1 MMASTETV
9 APADPVDDAQTDLG
23 PLPGFLRPVVDWVA
37 RLPATV
43 HVKLLVGFLSIAVL
57 LLALGVFSIGVL
69 YRVDGQVEKLT
80 ALHSQGDRAREMIYK
95 VTSQSHF
102 RAMAL
107 LTELDIWDEKI
118 YRAKDDFASG
128 LAAVRAMDL
137 SPGDAVLDELEA
149 VDTRFR
155 AESLTVTDLY
165 QAGDLVLAED
175 LHIQVEHAT
184 SHELEDQLNALIAE
198 SDEDAIEEVQE
209 FDEDR
214 RLLTIAVAA
223 FSLASLGV
231 ALVLGAVLSWS
242 LIRPVRKVD
251 RALQL
256 IAEGDFDQRVE
267 VPNRDEFGSLT
278 TNLNKT
284 TAQLGSLYRDL
295 ESLNTDLQ
303 ETVQRKVLELHR
315 AARLRRY
322 VSPQLADS
330 ILAGDTEVDLGS
342 SRKYLTVFQSDIRGF
357 TEMAERMEPEHLVD
371 ELNAYLS
378 EMTDIVF
385 RHGGTLD
392 KYIGDAILV
401 FFGDPV
407 PQEDQ
412 AQRAVKMALEMQDRV
427 EELADHW
434 TETYGESFRIG
445 IGITTGWVNVGNI
458 GSSARSDYTV
468 LGNEVNLAARLSDRA
483 KPGEILV
490 SDRTMMKAQDTV
502 SGEVVDEVTLKGVS
516 RPIKIYSLTRPT
528 EPPPEGDAD

>member
-1 MMASTETV
+1 MASTENG
-9 APADPVDDAQTDLG
+9 APADLVDNAQTDLG
-23 PLPGFLRPVVDWVA
+23 PLPGFLRPMVDWVA

-43 HVKLLVGFLSIAVL
+43 HIKLLVGFLTIAVL

-69 YRVDGQVEKLT
+69 TRVDGQVDRLT
-80 ALHSQGDRAREMIYK
+80 TLSAQSDGARQMIYK

-107 LTELDIWDEKI
+107 LTQVDAWDDKI
-118 YRAKDDFASG
+118 YVAKGDFASG
-128 LAAVRAMDL
+128 LTAVRAM
-137 SPGDAVLDELEA
+137 SVSTSSNVLDELEA
-149 VDTRFR
+149 VNTRFEV
-155 AESLTVTDLY
+155 ESQNVSEMYFSGNLDR
-165 QAGDLVLAED
+165 AED
-175 LHIQVEHAT
+175 LHLQVEHET
-184 SHELEDQLNALIAE
+184 SHELENQLNAFIADSSVE
-198 SDEDAIEEVQE
+198 ALAEVQQ
-209 FDEDR
+209 FDDL
-214 RLLTIAVAA
+214 RLRLSFAVAA
-223 FSLASLGV
+223 FSVASLGA
-231 ALVLGAVLSWS
+231 ALLLGAVLSWS
-242 LIRPVRKVD
+242 LIRPVRRVD

-256 IAEGDFDQRVE
+256 IADGDFDQRVE

-295 ESLNTDLQ
+295 ETLNTDLQ

-483 KPGEILV
+483 QPGEILV
-490 SDRTMMKAQDTV
+490 SDRTMMKAQGMV
-502 SGEVVDEVTLKGVS
+502 SGEVVDEVTFKGVS
-516 RPIKIYSLTRPT
+516 RPIKIYSLTRPSK
-528 EPPPEGDAD
+528 PAQGDDAD